1 MSEYNRNVSSNVK
14 GQTVPGTPMQ
24 QMWHVLN
31 FHEHRLM
38 QLTQH
43 LQQQQQSTNND
54 FNKDHKS
61 EAQHLVEYNMLL
73 QQVEDLKARV
83 STLEAEKEKMK
94 YPSNITLS
102 IEEDLK
108 NSSLGQPDI

>member
-1 MSEYNRNVSSNVK
+1 MSEYRNLSPNAN
-14 GQTVPGTPMQ
+14 GQSVPGTPMQ

-43 LQQQQQSTNND
+43 LQQQQSTNSD
-54 FNKDHKS
+54 FNTDHKS
-61 EAQHLVEYNMLL
+61 GAQHLAEYNTLL

-83 STLEAEKEKMK
+83 ATLEAEKEKFK
-94 YPSNITLS
+94 YPSNVTLS

-108 NSSLGQPDI
+108 NSSLGQPEI

>member
-1 MSEYNRNVSSNVK
+1 MSEYNRRASSNTQ
-14 GQTVPGTPMQ
+14 GQSIPGTSTQ

-31 FHEHRLM
+31 FHEHRLS

-43 LQQQQQSTNND
+43 LQQQSPNSASD
-54 FNKDHKS
+54 SKS
-61 EAQHLVEYNMLL
+61 EAQHLVEYNTLL
-73 QQVEDLKARV
+73 QQVENLKARV
-83 STLEAEKEKMK
+83 STLEAEKEKSR